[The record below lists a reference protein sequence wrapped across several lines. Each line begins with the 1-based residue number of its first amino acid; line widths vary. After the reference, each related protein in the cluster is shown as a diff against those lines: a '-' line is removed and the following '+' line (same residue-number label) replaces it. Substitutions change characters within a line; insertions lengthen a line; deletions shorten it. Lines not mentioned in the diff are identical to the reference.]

1 MGYVDE
7 RMGSIKNT
15 IEDILLQS
23 KELKNSNESIEKEL
37 LRKEVSVKEK
47 EA

>member
-1 MGYVDE
+1 
-7 RMGSIKNT
+7 MGSIKNT